1 MKNDEGIQI
10 LRRAE
15 GVHSDA
21 GSGRGSRGGF
31 LPQGRDQPGD
41 LLQLEEEVRQHAA
54 GRNASVEAAGGRELE
69 AAQARGGPLAR
80 HGDAAGR
87 HPPKTV
93 RPARKRELVNGVRS
107 DWGVS
112 IRRACR
118 VLEMDTSMYHYK
130 SHRREQTGIEARIRE
145 ILETR
150 VRYGYRRVH
159 VLLRR
164 EGWEINMKRTHRIYN
179 EFGLQL
185 RNKTP
190 KRRVKAKL
198 REDRC
203 GASRVNDV
211 WVMDF
216 VHDQLATGRK
226 IRVLTVVDT
235 FSRFSPVLDP
245 RLSYRG
251 EDVVQTLETTCA
263 VVGYPKK
270 ARSTRAPSS
279 SAGTLIYEPTPMA

>member
-1 MKNDEGIQI
+1 MSS
-10 LRRAE
+10 AE
-15 GVHSDA
+15 PKAS
-21 GSGRGSRGGF
+21 
-31 LPQGRDQPGD
+31 
-41 LLQLEEEVRQHAA
+41 AA
-54 GRNASVEAAGGRELE
+54 
-69 AAQARGGPLAR
+69 
-80 HGDAAGR
+80 
-87 HPPKTV
+87 KIV
-93 RPARKRELVNGVRS
+93 RPVRKRELVNGVRS

-118 VLEMDTSMYHYK
+118 VLEMDTSTYHYK
-130 SHRREQTGIEARIRE
+130 SRRREQAGIEARIRE
-145 ILETR
+145 ICETR

-179 EFGLQL
+179 NLGLQL

-203 GASRVNDV
+203 AASRVNDV
-211 WVMDF
+211 WAMDF

-226 IRVLTVVDT
+226 IRVLTVIDT

-245 RLSYRG
+245 RFSYRS
-251 EDVVQTLETTCA
+251 EDVVQTLEVTCA
-263 VVGYPKK
+263 VVGYPKTIRVDQGSEFISRDLDLWAYANDVTLDFSRPGK
-270 ARSTRAPSS
+270 PTDNANIEAFNGRFRAECLNTHWFLTLADAREKLEEWRRYYNPV
-279 SAGTLIYEPTPMA
+279 P